1 VAICIL
7 SNGNLIDPRQTDV
20 IHARRLIA
28 DSVHDGASLDLTSAA
43 FIFTATYALATV
55 IIIESVHLSFG
66 IDFISR
72 SSGQSTGSGS
82 SDELA
87 AGQAQIS

>member
-1 VAICIL
+1 MSIR
-7 SNGNLIDPRQTDV
+7 ID
-20 IHARRLIA
+20 RRWTQLFA
-28 DSVHDGASLDLTSAA
+28 PDNPLPNSVHDGTSLYLTSAA

-55 IIIESVHLSFG
+55 IIIQPVHLSPG

-82 SDELA
+82 GDELA
-87 AGQAQIS
+87 AGQG